1 MAISVNPMT
10 FVVTIPQADLTLVSG
25 TLYELDVN
33 DLRLW
38 CHDWMDNQNGG
49 ISHPKMFTHYSEY
62 TVVGVTYAR
71 AIIFLPPYSFTFEDG
86 QYSVRLTGAN
96 NNLFDV
102 ANGILNQNQVQ
113 VIAQNSAGLIVRSIG
128 SGLST
133 EEATQLD
140 ELHKLQGLDQNNPMT
155 VTPTSRQAGT
165 ISQTI
170 SGDGET
176 TTTVTRN

>member
-1 MAISVNPMT
+1 MT
-10 FVVTIPQADLTLVSG
+10 FEVTIPQADLTPVSG

-38 CHDWMDNQNGG
+38 CHAWMDDQAGG
-49 ISHPKMFTHYSEY
+49 ITHLKMFTHYSEY
-62 TVVGVTYAR
+62 SVVGVTYAR

-86 QYSVRLTGAN
+86 QYTVRLTGAN

-102 ANGILNQNQVQ
+102 GSGILNQNQVQ
-113 VIAQNSAGLIVRSIG
+113 VIAQNSAGLIVVAVG

-133 EEATQLD
+133 DQATQLE
-140 ELHKLQGLDQNNPMT
+140 ELHKIQGLSSGNPMT
-155 VTPTSRQAGT
+155 VTPTSRQAGS

-176 TTTVTRN
+176 STTVTRN